1 MVDDQQ
7 IYDSIRK
14 KNIEIKPEE
23 LVRQVLLDIMIKKLD
38 YPMELIA
45 VEKKLRQLPHLE
57 LSPEKIPDRR
67 LDIICFGKNIHP
79 DFELYPLLMIE
90 CKAVKLTP
98 KVIQQVV
105 SYNYYVKSY
114 FVAVANAENI
124 KTGCYDSDIQGYNFF
139 DGLPKYHDLLEKT
152 FPK

>member
-1 MVDDQQ
+1 MVGDQQ

-14 KNIEIKPEE
+14 KSLEIQPEE
-23 LVRQVLLDIMIKKLD
+23 LIRQALLDVMIKELG

-57 LSPEKIPDRR
+57 LSAEKIPDRR

-79 DFELYPLLMIE
+79 DFGLYPLLMIE

-105 SYNYYVKSY
+105 SYNHYVKSY
-114 FVAVANAENI
+114 FVAVANADDI
-124 KTGCYDSDIQGYNFF
+124 KTGWYDDDIQGYNFF
-139 DGLPKYHDLLEKT
+139 DGLPKYRDLLEKT